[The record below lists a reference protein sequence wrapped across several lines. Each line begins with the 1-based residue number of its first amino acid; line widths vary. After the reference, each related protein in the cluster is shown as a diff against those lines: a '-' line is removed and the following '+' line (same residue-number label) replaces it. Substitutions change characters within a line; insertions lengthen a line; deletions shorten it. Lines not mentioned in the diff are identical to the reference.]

1 MGKEVRQ
8 SSSVH
13 KWSIFTMATFS
24 FETEQ
29 SEVSKIKAVL
39 KALGVK
45 KLKIETGET
54 KMSKEEFF
62 AKIDKSIQQA
72 ENGEV
77 QELTPELKKEL
88 FKSVL

>member
-1 MGKEVRQ
+1 
-8 SSSVH
+8 
-13 KWSIFTMATFS
+13 MATFS

-39 KALGVK
+39 KALRVK

-77 QELTPELKKEL
+77 HELTPELKKEL
-88 FKSVL
+88 FKSVI

>member
-1 MGKEVRQ
+1 
-8 SSSVH
+8 
-13 KWSIFTMATFS
+13 MATFS

-45 KLKIETGET
+45 KLKVETDET

-62 AKIDKSIQQA
+62 AKIDRSIAQA
-72 ENGEV
+72 KNGEV
-77 QELTPELKKEL
+77 HKLTPELKKQL